1 MSELEYEQV
10 RSRKTEQ
17 NTKLMR
23 ENEALAAEVE
33 QLKKTLQG
41 NMALHDE
48 AMLTWVNE
56 IVDLELQLLEK
67 KATDAGA
74 WPSTPRRTTS

>member
-1 MSELEYEQV
+1 MIYVSELEYEQV

-56 IVDLELQLLEK
+56 IVH
-67 KATDAGA
+67 
-74 WPSTPRRTTS
+74 